1 MKKRLSVFFAILLI
15 VSMLLPFAS
24 AATLVTVE
32 TQFSYSVSNPAWLK
46 ALDARED
53 MTNTQG
59 TMTALTLTPKPE
71 YPYSVTPEGFRSEVN
86 YYTQLFTLD
95 ASASKAAYLYV
106 LQYIN
111 QFASEATRNVSD
123 EFIME
128 YLTDLGIAYP
138 QGGLGDQE
146 NLIFARALYT
156 LLSTGA
162 VNVTIT
168 PGMSVQAALIQC
180 MTQVFN
186 IDAATLA
193 AWSIGTVDTIDE

>member
-123 EFIME
+123 
-128 YLTDLGIAYP
+128 
-138 QGGLGDQE
+138 
-146 NLIFARALYT
+146 
-156 LLSTGA
+156 
-162 VNVTIT
+162 
-168 PGMSVQAALIQC
+168 
-180 MTQVFN
+180 
-186 IDAATLA
+186 
-193 AWSIGTVDTIDE
+193 